1 MTNRPIVRI
10 AATMLMVAMVS
21 HVAIADWSIAPKSAG
36 GFRSMMEPAEAARY
50 DAYWQ
55 RYAPKQVAPGTGG
68 LDFTRVSGR
77 TGAIEN
83 SRVIYDQFGRQQ
95 YRIDFADHLRPG
107 AHSSPHLHEYQ
118 YGPGH
123 DPYREILHN
132 LNGK

>member
-1 MTNRPIVRI
+1 MCYGV
-10 AATMLMVAMVS
+10 AAAGTITFEAWGACSVLESLSGVV
-21 HVAIADWSIAPKSAG
+21 PEGAG

-55 RYAPKQVAPGTGG
+55 RYAPEQVAPGTGR

-77 TGAIEN
+77 TGAVEN

-95 YRIDFADHLRPG
+95 YRIDFTDHLRPE

-118 YGPGH
+118 YGPGYY
-123 DPYREILHN
+123 PYREILHN
-132 LNGK
+132 LNGQ